1 MKQEENG
8 SIRKA
13 KCVVSNEQ
21 EFLKKIRSIAKR
33 HDVII
38 VAVGDRLIAGP
49 AHIQTAVK
57 CALRAMN
64 EGTMITRSPEMEI
77 LAYAATTRQT
87 QEASRFGIHRGENEV
102 FFCMIPSCDE
112 AWDDCGELEE
122 LSFDG
127 EEWTTVPEST
137 PFIPTPEQ
145 KREMMAYFSISP
157 DELAIVGEEEFVALV
172 CERVV
177 LLAINK

>member
-1 MKQEENG
+1 MKQEEYG

-13 KCVVSNEQ
+13 TCVLHNEQ

-38 VAVGDRLIAGP
+38 VAVSDRLIAGP
-49 AHIQTAVK
+49 AHIQTAVR

-77 LAYAATTRQT
+77 LAYAAATRQT
-87 QEASRFGIHRGENEV
+87 QEASRFGIHTGENDV
-102 FFCMIPSCDE
+102 FLCMIPSCNE
-112 AWDDCGELEE
+112 ALDDCAELEE
-122 LSFDG
+122 ISFDG
-127 EEWTTVPEST
+127 EEWTSVPEHT
-137 PFIPTPEQ
+137 PFLPTPEQ
-145 KREMMAYFSISP
+145 KREIMTYFSISP
-157 DELAIVGEEEFVALV
+157 DELAIVGEEEFTALV